1 MDEPA
6 FIFPQFPCG
15 MARVSAAE
23 KAGGG
28 VAVALQH
35 FRFNVV
41 PVADDRPG
49 PIHRRKNRGRI
60 FGEVDAFQLNDIEA
74 LFV

>member
-1 MDEPA
+1 MRGPTT

-41 PVADDRPG
+41 PKSQTIAL
-49 PIHRRKNRGRI
+49 GRFTAARI
-60 FGEVDAFQLNDIEA
+60 VGRYPARWMLSS
-74 LFV
+74 